1 MERINELPQ
10 PLTQDQALL
19 EQAKELIDQFCQ
31 EEYDSYAD
39 FSDLGNV
46 GIAYT
51 TVTDQEIPI
60 QVNVDLVNY
69 RVERYL
75 DGQFLERRQYD
86 SLGAMIQNELIDL
99 TFDDLISV
107 SEEELESIGV
117 SQDDYRL
124 LSRLKADCDY
134 YLGAGGRAEKHLW
147 AGSVEAQIAKMRELY
162 DVLSEKPEWLTEQ
175 DIDRYESQM
184 TDGPELSQP
193 QKEEAASLAPKRI
206 RRERVTFAPLYP
218 EIPREQ
224 RHDFHITDNALG
236 HGTPGEKFAA
246 NVRAIRCL
254 KRIEAEERLA
264 TPEEQEILSRYVGVG
279 AGCRNALRKHTAN
292 MRNSN
297 PFWMRTSMQQ
307 PEPVP
312 LQHFTPRP

>member
-1 MERINELPQ
+1 MAAQVLRLIGEFDGSRMGYGDDDAQAAANIAQQLHNTVQRQEIRALLQSFLDHTDPEEEIAADVALCMERINELPQ

-117 SQDDYRL
+117 SQDD
-124 LSRLKADCDY
+124 
-134 YLGAGGRAEKHLW
+134 
-147 AGSVEAQIAKMRELY
+147 
-162 DVLSEKPEWLTEQ
+162 
-175 DIDRYESQM
+175 
-184 TDGPELSQP
+184 
-193 QKEEAASLAPKRI
+193 
-206 RRERVTFAPLYP
+206 
-218 EIPREQ
+218 
-224 RHDFHITDNALG
+224 
-236 HGTPGEKFAA
+236 
-246 NVRAIRCL
+246 
-254 KRIEAEERLA
+254 
-264 TPEEQEILSRYVGVG
+264 
-279 AGCRNALRKHTAN
+279 
-292 MRNSN
+292 
-297 PFWMRTSMQQ
+297 
-307 PEPVP
+307 
-312 LQHFTPRP
+312 